1 MGLPFVESLN
11 EIADPWYYGNGGDVM
26 KLEEAKA
33 LYPGEWIAF
42 HAFEEGDNPEGEV
55 VLHTKK
61 RRAFEKQLL
70 ERGLT
75 GVYITFTGPLIP
87 EGYGTLF

>member
-1 MGLPFVESLN
+1 
-11 EIADPWYYGNGGDVM
+11 M

-33 LYPGEWIAF
+33 LYPREWIAF
-42 HAFEEGDNPEGEV
+42 RAVEETENPEGEV
-55 VLHTKK
+55 ILHSKD
-61 RRAFEKQLL
+61 RRAFDRELL

-75 GVYITFTGPLIP
+75 DVYITFAGPLIP

>member
-1 MGLPFVESLN
+1 MDSHDIVNREVN
-11 EIADPWYYGNGGDVM
+11 TM

-42 HAFEEGDNPEGEV
+42 RAVEETENPEGEV
-55 VLHTKK
+55 MLHNKN
-61 RRAFEKQLL
+61 RRAFDRELL

-75 GVYITFTGPLIP
+75 DVYITFAGPLIP